1 MNITEIDN
9 MLKLKC
15 LKDMI
20 GLIQLLLKDRIYL
33 LDQVP
38 RPILIHKLF
47 DQIELICDFSIR
59 SEIGRGYSF
68 ETLLKRIEANRIR
81 KLNLKTLQTNNKVE
95 VKKAEED
102 DESEDKII

>member
-1 MNITEIDN
+1 MQIINGIIAENEGDNWLKGFISNGGFHQLIKCLINMNITEIDN

-47 DQIELICDFSIR
+47 D
-59 SEIGRGYSF
+59 
-68 ETLLKRIEANRIR
+68 
-81 KLNLKTLQTNNKVE
+81 
-95 VKKAEED
+95 
-102 DESEDKII
+102 

>member
-1 MNITEIDN
+1 

-47 DQIELICDFSIR
+47 D
-59 SEIGRGYSF
+59 
-68 ETLLKRIEANRIR
+68 
-81 KLNLKTLQTNNKVE
+81 
-95 VKKAEED
+95 
-102 DESEDKII
+102 